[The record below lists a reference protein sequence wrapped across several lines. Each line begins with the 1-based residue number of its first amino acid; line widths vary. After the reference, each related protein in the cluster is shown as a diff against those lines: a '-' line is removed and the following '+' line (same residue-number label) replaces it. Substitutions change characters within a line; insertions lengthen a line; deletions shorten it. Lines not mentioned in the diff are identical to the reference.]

1 MKASASDTN
10 RGFGCHTAVTLRAVV
25 QVGAPYDPTCY
36 TEAGCGAAEY
46 GALWAKLNGA
56 PSSAPSSARAVPA
69 FCTAPPSSATAD
81 GC

>member
-1 MKASASDTN
+1 MASAV
-10 RGFGCHTAVTLRAVV
+10 APRAVV

-56 PSSAPSSARAVPA
+56 TSSAPSSVLHG
-69 FCTAPPSSATAD
+69 TAQLRH
-81 GC
+81 G